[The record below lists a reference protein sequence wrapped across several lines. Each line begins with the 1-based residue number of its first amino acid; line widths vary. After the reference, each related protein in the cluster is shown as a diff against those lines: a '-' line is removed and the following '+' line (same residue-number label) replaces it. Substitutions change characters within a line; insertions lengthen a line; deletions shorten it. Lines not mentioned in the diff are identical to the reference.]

1 MMLFCGVEMTLAP
14 VVVFRKLPGD
24 QLMLPLAVAL
34 MLTLSPIQIV
44 VSLGK
49 VILGI
54 LTSRVR
60 VKVSDPQESETIT
73 EKVVV
78 LKIVAVGVGLLGLSS
93 TFAGDQA

>member
-1 MMLFCGVEMTLAP
+1 MLFCGVAITLAP
-14 VVVFRKLPGD
+14 VVVFKKFPGD
-24 QLMLPLAVAL
+24 QLILPLAVAL

-44 VSLGK
+44 VSLGS
-49 VILGI
+49 VILGM
-54 LTSRVR
+54 LTSRVS

-78 LKIVAVGVGLLGLSS
+78 VKIVGVGVGLVGSLR

>member
-1 MMLFCGVEMTLAP
+1 MTLAP
-14 VVVFRKLPGD
+14 VVVLRKFPGD

-34 MLTLSPIQIV
+34 ILTLSPMQMV
-44 VSLGK
+44 VSLGN
-49 VILGI
+49 VIVGI

-60 VKVSDPQESETIT
+60 VKVSDPQESETMT

-78 LKIVAVGVGLLGLSS
+78 LKMVAVGVGLLGSSS